1 MIQIQDNSRMNII
14 QIYIYIYIYI
24 YYFKLK
30 VFSADIITI

>member
-24 YYFKLK
+24 ILN
-30 VFSADIITI
+30 VFSVDIITI